1 MMSDLPI
8 QSINVEELPAE
19 EYHFVKTQQAIYNLC
34 KAIENSGALKSQIEE
49 TKDIDSF
56 LKIAAEN
63 GYEFTASDL
72 QTAINLELT
81 NNYSI
86 SDEFDDY
93 ELDEEELEAVAGGT
107 RRGAFRNS
115 YWHETGIQV
124 EDDCFYLLQE
134 SLEQRK
140 VVVEALQYMEE
151 WKWMGDNTVK
161 VTDTDGQKGSFLI
174 TNITQNGKFARSDS
188 IFTSSYWETIF

>member
-1 MMSDLPI
+1 MSDLPV

-19 EYHFVKTQQAIYNLC
+19 EYHFVKTQQAIYNLFRT
-34 KAIENSGALKSQIEE
+34 IESSSDLKSQIEQ

-56 LKIAAEN
+56 IKIAVEN

-72 QTAINLELT
+72 QIAIGLELRNSFST
-81 NNYSI
+81 

-107 RRGAFRNS
+107 RRGAYMNS

-124 EDDCFYLLQE
+124 EDNCFYLLQQ
-134 SLEQRK
+134 SSDQRK
-140 VVVEALQYMEE
+140 VIIEALRDMEE
-151 WKWMGDNTVK
+151 WKWMGNNTVK
-161 VTDTDGQKGSFLI
+161 VTDTDGQKGSLLI
-174 TNITQNGKFARSDS
+174 SNITYNGAFLRSDS
-188 IFTSSYWETIF
+188 IFSSSFWEKVL